1 VTTTVKLIALSLCLA
16 LTASCATVNVSEPKG
31 APQTQA
37 YPPVIEASG
46 AREQAAGE
54 AWSKF
59 LAGRRLD
66 YAPPDFEP
74 TLYAPR
80 ALPAALA
87 GRISIRPESGEG
99 GAPGGVNDAL
109 DEMKAKNLLRAFI
122 ERERVLL
129 TGDGASALTLRD
141 LSLAAFSA
149 DANTYRAVYRQVNFP
164 FPVAN
169 GYGEL
174 RLVIS
179 KTGALLQ
186 LSSRLLP
193 PVELQTPPALDRAA
207 VTEKLIG
214 REFTY
219 TSVAGQPLSYKV
231 TDAEDVVIRDLVV
244 YPQPEQG
251 RLTLRLAYP
260 VEVGRGTTWTI
271 YVDAVGGQEIA
282 VKPNF
287 VS

>member
-1 VTTTVKLIALSLCLA
+1 VKLIALSLCLA
-16 LTASCATVNVSEPKG
+16 LAVSCATVNVSEPKN
-31 APQTQA
+31 APRAQA
-37 YPPVIEASG
+37 YPPVIEAGG

-54 AWSKF
+54 AWGKF
-59 LAGRRLD
+59 LAGRGLD
-66 YAPPDFEP
+66 YAPPDFEAA
-74 TLYAPR
+74 LYTPR

-87 GRISIRPESGEG
+87 GRVSIRPEG
-99 GAPGGVNDAL
+99 GASEPL
-109 DEMKAKNLLRAFI
+109 DEMQAKNLLRAFI

-129 TGDGASALTLRD
+129 TGDAASALTLKD

-149 DANTYRAVYRQVNFP
+149 DANTYRAVYRQTNFP
-164 FPVAN
+164 FPVAG

-179 KTGALLQ
+179 RAGALLQ
-186 LSSRLLP
+186 LGSTLLP

-219 TSVAGQPLSYKV
+219 TSVAGQPLRYKV
-231 TDAEDVVIRDLVV
+231 TSAEDVVIRDLVV
-244 YPQPEQG
+244 YPQPEPG

-260 VEVGRGTTWTI
+260 VEVGSGTTWTI
-271 YVDAVGGQEIA
+271 YLDAVSGQEIA
-282 VKPNF
+282 AKPNF
-287 VS
+287 AS